1 MNKLTEKILKE
12 IKELKE
18 REPLEAAANYSYRAG
33 YKHALSAVERIIHF
47 CAEDTTEWIPIEE
60 SFPEN
65 DDYILLSFE
74 NFSLPLVGRYG
85 IDSEGG
91 AFYIGDDDEEC
102 LSENLFVNAWMPL
115 PDPYKKEM

>member
-33 YKHALSAVERIIHF
+33 YKRALSAVEGIIHS
-47 CAEDTTEWIPIEE
+47 CTEDTEWIPVEE
-60 SFPEN
+60 RLPEN
-65 DDYILLSFE
+65 DDHILLSFE
-74 NFSLPLVGRYG
+74 NFSLQLVGRYG